1 MVEGRVV
8 ADALVGSIPTSLMVV
23 GNYLRSFIVRIDMGL
38 TNETLWAGC
47 KIVQIGG
54 RANLVTAPKIA
65 MEIMAANL
73 NKSIALATDRS
84 EVTLTG
90 PMAVWAYL
98 VAFHLVVHKFT
109 KIYYDDGKSGP
120 LLVAQH
126 GA

>member
-1 MVEGRVV
+1 M
-8 ADALVGSIPTSLMVV
+8 
-23 GNYLRSFIVRIDMGL
+23 RIDMGL

-47 KIVQIGG
+47 EIIQIGG

-98 VAFHLVVHKFT
+98 VAFHAVVHKYT
-109 KIYYDDGKSGP
+109 SVYYDDGKSGP

>member
-1 MVEGRVV
+1 M
-8 ADALVGSIPTSLMVV
+8 
-23 GNYLRSFIVRIDMGL
+23 RIDMGL

-47 KIVQIGG
+47 IIIQIGG
-54 RANLVTAPKIA
+54 RANLVTPASMA
-65 MEIMAANL
+65 MEIMAKNL
-73 NKSIALATDRS
+73 GKIIDPPQERS
-84 EVTLTG
+84 EVVLTG

-98 VAFHLVVHKFT
+98 VAFHAVVHKFT

>member
-1 MVEGRVV
+1 M
-8 ADALVGSIPTSLMVV
+8 
-23 GNYLRSFIVRIDMGL
+23 RIDMGL
-38 TNETLWAGC
+38 ANEKLWDGC
-47 KIVQIGG
+47 QIIQIGG

-65 MEIMAANL
+65 LEIMAKNL
-73 NKSIALATDRS
+73 GKIIDPPRDRS

-98 VAFHLVVHKFT
+98 IAFHAVVHKFT
-109 KIYYDDGKSGP
+109 KVYYDDGKSGP